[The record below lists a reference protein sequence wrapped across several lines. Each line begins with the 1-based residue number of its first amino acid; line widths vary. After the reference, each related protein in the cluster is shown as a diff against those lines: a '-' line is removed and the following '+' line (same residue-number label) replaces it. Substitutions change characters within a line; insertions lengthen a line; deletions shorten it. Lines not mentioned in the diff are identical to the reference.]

1 MKKLNTINE
10 FNIKVEN
17 LDACSS
23 NDEKGLTSSIEKN
36 IVNSSNSNSGESL
49 KKKTIININ
58 NNQSIS
64 DKSMPKSKPV
74 LIKSKTLMI
83 PNANKLKPKM
93 K

>member
-1 MKKLNTINE
+1 M
-10 FNIKVEN
+10 
-17 LDACSS
+17 A
-23 NDEKGLTSSIEKN
+23 
-36 IVNSSNSNSGESL
+36 NSSNSNSGESL
-49 KKKTIININ
+49 SKNAIININ

-64 DKSMPKSKPV
+64 EKSMSINNNQSISDKTMPKSKPV